1 MKNCLIFLEKASK
14 ALEILINYRIGKE
27 ISKEEKENFYVQN
40 NY

>member
-14 ALEILINYRIGKE
+14 ALEILIKHRIGKE
-27 ISKEEKENFYVQN
+27 ISKEKENFYIQN